1 MLQTIVKKWLRD
13 KNSGFL
19 DNGNAPDIMVDKA
32 DLVNCEFL
40 KVGARV
46 EFECHVDKRGLIAKN
61 VKLLPQKKPN
71 SKNNNNNNNN
81 NNNKGKRNT
90 KEFRPGVMT

>member
-19 DNGNAPDIMVDKA
+19 DNGNGPDIMVDKA

-40 KVGARV
+40 KVGAMV

-61 VKLLPQKKPN
+61 VKLLQQNKSN
-71 SKNNNNNNNN
+71 SKNNNNNK
-81 NNNKGKRNT
+81 NKGKRNT

>member
-19 DNGNAPDIMVDKA
+19 DNGNGPDIKVDKA

-46 EFECHVDKRGLIAKN
+46 EFECHADKRGLIAKK
-61 VKLLPQKKPN
+61 VKLLQKNK
-71 SKNNNNNNNN
+71 SNNQNH
-81 NNNKGKRNT
+81 KGKGKT

>member
-1 MLQTIVKKWLRD
+1 MLKTTVKKWLRD

-19 DNGNAPDIMVDKA
+19 DNGNGPDIMVDKT

-40 KVGARV
+40 KVGVMV
-46 EFECHVDKRGLIAKN
+46 EFECHADKRGLIAKN
-61 VKLLPQKKPN
+61 VKLLPQNKSN
-71 SKNNNNNNNN
+71 SK
-81 NNNKGKRNT
+81 NNKGKRNT